1 MFEKY
6 STAPED
12 TRQGRVCPFE
22 IASGKLDYRCQGCRC
37 MAWIVQL
44 DANGTPTG
52 RGRCGMVQPIR
63 EMSVRDRERLARMR

>member
-1 MFEKY
+1 
-6 STAPED
+6 
-12 TRQGRVCPFE
+12 
-22 IASGKLDYRCQGCRC
+22 

-63 EMSVRDRERLARMR
+63 EMSMRDRERLARKSHV